1 MRAPSPAGGSRKRL
15 GVTGRAALHAAARVA
30 LGRRL
35 VAASALL
42 VGLAAPA
49 HALQMTESGPVAT
62 LSGFFERGDEVRF
75 RAFLGRPRPAPL
87 RVLYL
92 NSPGGNLQAGL
103 EIGRQVRR
111 AGLTTAVQADRHVC
125 DSACT
130 LAFAGGVRRHNING
144 DRVFEGM
151 SSMMG
156 LGFHPAWRQGNRVD
170 PSLRSEEATGRIRA
184 FYAEMGMPRA
194 AGLMDRA
201 AINSMFRPSGR
212 TSLDLNIATSLAPP

>member
-1 MRAPSPAGGSRKRL
+1 
-15 GVTGRAALHAAARVA
+15 
-30 LGRRL
+30 
-35 VAASALL
+35 
-42 VGLAAPA
+42 
-49 HALQMTESGPVAT
+49 MTESGPVAT

-75 RAFLGRPRPAPL
+75 GAFLGHPRPAPL

-170 PSLRSEEATGRIRA
+170 PSLRSEEATSRIRA

-194 AGLMDRA
+194 AGLMYRA

>member
-1 MRAPSPAGGSRKRL
+1 MR
-15 GVTGRAALHAAARVA
+15 
-30 LGRRL
+30 GRRM
-35 VAASALL
+35 VAASAVL

-49 HALQMTESGPVAT
+49 HGLQMTESGSVAT
-62 LSGFFERGDEVRF
+62 LSGFFEHGDQGRF
-75 RAFLGRPRPAPL
+75 RAFLDRPRPAPL

-103 EIGRQVRR
+103 DIGRQVRR
-111 AGLTTAVQADRHVC
+111 AGLTTAVQADRHIC

-144 DRVFEGM
+144 SWIFEGM

-170 PSLRSEEATGRIRA
+170 PSLRSDEATGRVRA

-194 AGLMDRA
+194 AVLVDRA

-212 TSLDLNIATSLAPP
+212 TSLELNIATTLSPP